1 MKTTLNATP
10 DTKRERNPV
19 GVAFLV
25 IGIFAAFLLLV
36 SDRRGGSKSAST
48 DVNPYYLRTLCEH
61 AVRDRLRSPAT
72 AIFNHDEPTLYS
84 TTGTVD
90 SQNGFGAM
98 LRARFRCTFYGETI
112 QNVDIR

>member
-1 MKTTLNATP
+1 MKTTTHAAP

-19 GVAFLV
+19 GAAFLV
-25 IGIFAAFLLLV
+25 IGIFAAFIMLV
-36 SDRRGGSKSAST
+36 SERRSTPKSAST

-61 AVRDRLRSPAT
+61 AVRDRLRSPA
-72 AIFNHDEPTLYS
+72 AARFNHDEPSSYS

-98 LRARFRCTFYGETI
+98 LRARFRCTFCGETI
-112 QNVDIR
+112 QSVDIR